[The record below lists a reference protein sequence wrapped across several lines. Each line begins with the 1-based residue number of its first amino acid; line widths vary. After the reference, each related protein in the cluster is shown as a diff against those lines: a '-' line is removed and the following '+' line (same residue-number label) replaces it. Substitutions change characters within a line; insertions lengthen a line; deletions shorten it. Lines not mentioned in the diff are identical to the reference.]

1 VRRTQLRDGCAY
13 RVGQAA
19 YSRCRIRN
27 RRMPT
32 ETLREPLRHDCASA
46 TLRCSF
52 CCSSRQPLRSTR
64 AARIMN
70 RVTISADALDR
81 FRAAASQFARGTASR
96 ASRLLSVKDDI
107 AALRKK
113 GASYRTISE
122 LLTQSGIAASDT
134 CVMRFCQRVLGEKR
148 VRAGE
153 RKPPAAPRA
162 ASPANLHTA
171 PKPALNETAQAAFL
185 DDLLSAAPSLS
196 PPPTKTECGPRIAR
210 IEFANPEDL

>member
-1 VRRTQLRDGCAY
+1 
-13 RVGQAA
+13 
-19 YSRCRIRN
+19 
-27 RRMPT
+27 M
-32 ETLREPLRHDCASA
+32 EMLREPLRLHRFCASS
-46 TLRCSF
+46 RCSL
-52 CCSSRQPLRSTR
+52 CYRCRQPRR
-64 AARIMN
+64 DGDAAHAMN
-70 RVTISADALDR
+70 RVAISADALDR

-148 VRAGE
+148 ARGPE
-153 RKPPAAPRA
+153 RKPAAAPRA
-162 ASPANLHTA
+162 ASATNIHPA
-171 PKPALNETAQAAFL
+171 PKAALNETAQAAFL

-196 PPPTKTECGPRIAR
+196 SPSAKTEGGPRIAR